1 MKATYN
7 NRYGDNI
14 VFTEVNNTT
23 VEMTGYNP
31 EWIRYGYPNDY
42 SEAYEMYK
50 LKCKSLVEVDYDYLV
65 DDPNENCTRIMS
77 FPEFVYTMEEKFH
90 DRKENPFKALWKFV
104 VSDMNHI
111 DMVDPSGGPYINV
124 GMNLGRYFD
133 DNTPREVQ
141 EIKFASNNNKI
152 ILTIKKQSK

>member
-7 NRYGDNI
+7 NRYGDDI
-14 VFTEVNNTT
+14 VFTEVNKTT

-31 EWIRYGYPNDY
+31 QWIRYGYPNDY
-42 SEAYEMYK
+42 SEAYEIYK
-50 LKCKSLVEVDYDYLV
+50 LKCKSLEEVDYDYLV

-77 FPEFVYTMEEKFH
+77 YVEFVSVMEDKIH
-90 DRKENPFKALWKFV
+90 DKKDHPFKALWKFV
-104 VSDMNHI
+104 KSDTNHI

-124 GMNLGRYFD
+124 GMNLGRYFN
-133 DNTPREVQ
+133 DNTIREVQ
-141 EIKFASNNNKI
+141 EIKFGPDNKI

>member
-1 MKATYN
+1 MKTTYN

-14 VFTEVNNTT
+14 VFTEVNKTT
-23 VEMTGYNP
+23 VEMTGYNS

-50 LKCKSLVEVDYDYLV
+50 LRCNNLEEVDYNYLV
-65 DDPNENCTRIMS
+65 DDPENNCTRIMTY
-77 FPEFVYTMEEKFH
+77 PEFVHCMEEKIH
-90 DRKENPFKALWKFV
+90 AKDEHPFKALWKFV

-111 DMVDPSGGPYINV
+111 DMVDPSGGPYITV
-124 GMNLGRYFD
+124 GMNVGRYFD
-133 DNTPREVQ
+133 DNITRQVQ
-141 EIKFASNNNKI
+141 EIKFGSNNKI